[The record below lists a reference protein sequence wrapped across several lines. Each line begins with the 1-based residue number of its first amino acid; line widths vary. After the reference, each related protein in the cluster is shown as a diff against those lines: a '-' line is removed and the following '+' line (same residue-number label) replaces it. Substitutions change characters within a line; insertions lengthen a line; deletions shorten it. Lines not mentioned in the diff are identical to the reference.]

1 MPLPDYI
8 DNDRHK
14 LEAILKQ
21 LIQDKKQFDVD
32 IATGCCLIESWSSVK
47 FIKKWLR

>member
-14 LEAILKQ
+14 LEAILKP
-21 LIQDKKQFDVD
+21 LIQDERQFDLD
-32 IATGCCLIESWSSVK
+32 TATDFFQIDH
-47 FIKKWLR
+47 R